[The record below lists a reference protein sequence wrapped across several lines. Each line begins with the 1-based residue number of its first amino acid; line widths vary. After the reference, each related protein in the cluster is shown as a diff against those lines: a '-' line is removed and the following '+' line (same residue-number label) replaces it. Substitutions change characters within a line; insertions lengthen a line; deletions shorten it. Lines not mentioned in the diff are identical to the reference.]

1 MAYAD
6 YEYYAT
12 EFYGTA
18 IDEDAFLALAG
29 RASAYVDYVT
39 MNRARNVTNDAM
51 IAVKNAV
58 CALAEVMQDGERLN
72 SVAFNAERLVAS
84 ESVGDWSKSYGT
96 KAVSSADMQLL
107 EARKREIAAMY
118 LAPYGLLKARGFGS
132 CPCSHTR

>member
-6 YEYYAT
+6 FEYYAT
-12 EFYGTA
+12 KFYGTA
-18 IDEDAFLALAG
+18 IDEDAFPALAG

-39 MNRARNVTNDAM
+39 MNRARNVTGDAM
-51 IAVKNAV
+51 TAVKNAV
-58 CALAEVMQDGERLN
+58 CALCEVMQDGERLN

-96 KAVSSADMQLL
+96 KAVSAADMQLL

-118 LAPYGLLKARGFGS
+118 LAPYGLLKARGYGS
-132 CPCSHTR
+132 CPCSPTR

>member
-18 IDEDAFLALAG
+18 IDVDAFQALAG

-39 MNRARNVTNDAM
+39 MNRARNVTGDAM
-51 IAVKNAV
+51 TAVQNAV

-72 SVAFNAERLVAS
+72 

-96 KAVSSADMQLL
+96 KAVSAADMQLL

-118 LAPYGLLKARGFGS
+118 LAPYGLLKARGYGS
-132 CPCSHTR
+132 CPCSPTR